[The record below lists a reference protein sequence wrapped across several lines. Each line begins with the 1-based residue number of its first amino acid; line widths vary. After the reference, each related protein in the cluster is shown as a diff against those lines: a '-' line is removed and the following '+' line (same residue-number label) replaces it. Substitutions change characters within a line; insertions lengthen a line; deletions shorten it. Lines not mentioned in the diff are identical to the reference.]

1 VTRTA
6 LAIAVAWLAAAPAR
20 AQSPS
25 PLPGRLEAAFGVVW
39 IGSANFGSMD
49 ANETT
54 GTGGDFRLFSSSTE
68 LASAAGLDA
77 HVSLRVT
84 TSFEA
89 EAFASYTKPERQVS
103 ISADAETSNA
113 PLTASDT
120 IRGFAI
126 GGAALWYPPAPR
138 LGSRVRLFVRGGLAY
153 LRDLENDGTLIVTGR
168 AYEAGA
174 GVKLMFTSRDSGWWK
189 GIGARLD
196 ARAVVR
202 QKGVAPDDGS
212 HVSPAVGASLFVR
225 F

>member
-1 VTRTA
+1 M
-6 LAIAVAWLAAAPAR
+6 IAVAWLAAAPAR
-20 AQSPS
+20 AQSQS
-25 PLPGRLEAAFGVVW
+25 PLPGRIEAAFGVVW

-54 GTGGDFRLFSSSTE
+54 GTGADFRLFSSSTE
-68 LASAAGLDA
+68 LASTAGLDG

-84 TSFEA
+84 KSFEA
-89 EAFASYTKPERQVS
+89 EAFGSYTKPERQVS
-103 ISADAETSNA
+103 ISSDAETSNA
-113 PLTASDT
+113 PLTVSDT

-174 GVKLMFTSRDSGWWK
+174 GVKLMLTSRDSGWWK

-212 HVSPAVGASLFVR
+212 HVSPAVGAALFVR